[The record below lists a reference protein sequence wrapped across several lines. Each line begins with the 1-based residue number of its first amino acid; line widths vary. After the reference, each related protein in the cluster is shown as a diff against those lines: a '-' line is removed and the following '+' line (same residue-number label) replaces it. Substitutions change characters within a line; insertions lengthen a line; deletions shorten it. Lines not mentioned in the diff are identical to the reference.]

1 MPQKNTAS
9 RRQFLTTTV
18 KGSLATLA
26 GSMISPSGLG
36 AVEAF
41 NRSGK
46 PNLKLGLAAYSLR
59 DYFKDASH
67 ARQNL
72 PPKSRQIDLFDFISL
87 CADLGCEGAELTSY
101 YFPAEINDAFLLK
114 LKRHAFMRGV
124 AISGTAVGNRFTDFP
139 GKERDNQINS
149 VKQWID
155 HAATMGAPHIRV
167 FAGNAPSNGSW
178 KEAVVR
184 CIEGLKECCDY
195 AAKRGVF
202 LGIENHGG
210 IVAEAD
216 PLIEI
221 VQSIDSPWLGINLD
235 TANFHTDDPY
245 GDLVKCAPYAVNV
258 QLKVEIAP
266 RDQQKRPSDLPRL
279 VNILKDA
286 NYQGF
291 VVLEYEAAEDPWRA
305 IPRHIE
311 ALKPLLS

>member
-1 MPQKNTAS
+1 MPNSQSS
-9 RRQFLTTTV
+9 RRRFLQTAA

-26 GSMISPSGLG
+26 GGLVSPFGLE
-36 AVEAF
+36 AVSPF
-41 NRSGK
+41 NRPGK

-72 PPKSRQIDLFDFISL
+72 PPASRQIDLFDFISF
-87 CADLGCEGAELTSY
+87 CADQGCEGAELTSY
-101 YFPAEINDAFLLK
+101 YFPAETNDALLLK

-124 AISGTAVGNRFTDFP
+124 AISGTAVGNQFTDLP
-139 GKERDNQINS
+139 GKQRDQQIS
-149 VKQWID
+149 HVKKWID
-155 HAATMGAPHIRV
+155 HAATMSAPHVRV
-167 FAGNAPSNGSW
+167 FAGNAPRQGSW

-195 AAKRGVF
+195 AGKKGVF

-221 VQSIDSPWLGINLD
+221 VESIDSPWLGINLD
-235 TANFHTDDPY
+235 TGNFHTDDPY

-266 RDQQKRPSDLPRL
+266 RGQSKSPSDLPRL
-279 VNILKDA
+279 VKILKDA